1 MTNFIKSIIRI
12 FNKFIFIAIVAIIMV
27 FCLNNHQEVE
37 ISLSPLPFLVEAR
50 LFLIIIFCFFGGVL
64 IGFFG
69 ASITITKEKFRNF
82 VNGYK
87 IKFLRRKIDK
97 IDSKK

>member
-1 MTNFIKSIIRI
+1 MPNFIKSIFRI
-12 FNKFIFIAIVAIIMV
+12 FSKVVFITIVAIIVV

-37 ISLSPLPFLVEAR
+37 ISLSPFPFLIEAR

-82 VNGYK
+82 VNSYK
-87 IKFLRRKIDK
+87 IKFLKRKIDK
-97 IDSKK
+97 IDAKK